1 MSLVLQIGMIV
12 QRDKN
17 AITQG
22 YDLTRIPLR
31 RKRCFFFFLYFSLL
45 SHLFTL
51 FWKSSSLVYLH
62 FMKCICI
69 LKPLLFS
76 LSTGGILCMVFIL
89 YIILNAF
96 GALVVWS
103 RVVCIVDTML
113 LRQLRQTGKF
123 RISREIQRYW
133 STPSAAKKDKFPTN

>member
-1 MSLVLQIGMIV
+1 
-12 QRDKN
+12 
-17 AITQG
+17 
-22 YDLTRIPLR
+22 
-31 RKRCFFFFLYFSLL
+31 
-45 SHLFTL
+45 
-51 FWKSSSLVYLH
+51 
-62 FMKCICI
+62 MKCICI
-69 LKPLLFS
+69 LKPLPFS